1 MIVTVCELPD
11 DRPAF
16 GDCWTQLVE
25 HIKQA
30 GGGTVVLPGMPFSRW
45 FADAT
50 PVDAARWSEAVA
62 QHDSWE
68 HRLAELGAPLVLGSR
83 PIDFGNERYDEGFAW
98 DPEFGIRSIHAR
110 GTQEF
115 MPLEV
120 GGVSV
125 GLLIGDEVWRDE
137 VWGDEV
143 WAEGE
148 QPQPYTPGEVDFIA
162 MPRCTRFAGLNQRLE
177 RARAVATATGAFV
190 LSSNRG
196 APFEGQGWIIG
207 PDGSTLGTT
216 TPQQPFLTLE
226 IALASERLLADC
238 DRIGPAP
245 AWMDPL
251 ETGMP
256 DYDPPDVP
264 R

>member
-11 DRPAF
+11 DRSAF
-16 GDCWTQLVE
+16 EDSWPRLAE

-30 GGGTVVLPGMPFSRW
+30 RGHAVVLPGMPFSRW
-45 FADAT
+45 FADAK
-50 PVDAARWSEAVA
+50 PADAARASEAVA
-62 QHDSWE
+62 QHDQWE
-68 HRLAELGAPLVLGSR
+68 QRFVELGASLVLGSR
-83 PIDFGNERYDEGFAW
+83 GPIDFGNERYDEGFAW

-125 GLLIGDEVWRDE
+125 GLLIGDD
-137 VWGDEV
+137 V
-143 WAEGE
+143 WAANAA
-148 QPQPYTPGEVDFIA
+148 QPQPYARGEVDIIA
-162 MPRCTRFAGLNQRLE
+162 MPRCTRFAGLTQRLE
-177 RARAVATATGAFV
+177 RARAVATETGAYV

-196 APFEGQGWIIG
+196 SPFEGQGWIIA

-216 TPQQPFLTLE
+216 TQQQPFLTLE
-226 IALASERLLADC
+226 IALASERMLAEC

-251 ETGMP
+251 DTGVP
-256 DYDPPDVP
+256 DYEPPDAP

>member
-16 GDCWTQLVE
+16 ADCWARLAE
-25 HIKQA
+25 HVKQA

-45 FADAT
+45 FADST
-50 PVDAARWSEAVA
+50 PVDAARWNAAVA
-62 QHDSWE
+62 EHDIWE
-68 HRLAELGAPLVLGSR
+68 QRLLDLGAALVLGSR

-98 DPEFGIRSIHAR
+98 DAEFGIRSICAR
-110 GTQEF
+110 GTREF
-115 MPLEV
+115 MPVDV

-125 GLLIGDEVWRDE
+125 GLLL
-137 VWGDEV
+137 
-143 WAEGE
+143 GE
-148 QPQPYTPGEVDFIA
+148 EEPQPYARGEVDIIA

-177 RARAVATATGAFV
+177 LARAAATEIGAYV

-207 PDGSTLGTT
+207 PDGNTLGTT
-216 TPQQPFLTLE
+216 TPRQPFLSLE
-226 IALASERLLADC
+226 IALSSEQPLDR

-245 AWMDPL
+245 AWLDPL
-251 ETGMP
+251 ELGVP
-256 DYDPPDVP
+256 DHEPPDAP

>member
-16 GDCWTQLVE
+16 EDSWTQLVE
-25 HIKQA
+25 HLRQA
-30 GGGTVVLPGMPFSRW
+30 RCGAVVLPGMPFSRW

-62 QHDSWE
+62 QHDDWE
-68 HRLAELGAPLVLGSR
+68 QRLAELGVPLVLGSR

-98 DPEFGIRSIHAR
+98 DPEFGIRSIYAR
-110 GTQEF
+110 GTPEC

-120 GGVSV
+120 GGISV
-125 GLLIGDEVWRDE
+125 GLLIGDEVWT
-137 VWGDEV
+137 
-143 WAEGE
+143 AEE
-148 QPQPYTPGEVDFIA
+148 LQSRLYARGEVDIIA

-177 RARAVATATGAFV
+177 RARAVATEVGAYV

-196 APFEGQGWIIG
+196 APFEGQAWIIG
-207 PDGSTLGTT
+207 PDGNTLGTT
-216 TPQQPFLTLE
+216 TPRQPFLTLE
-226 IALASERLLADC
+226 IALASERLLAAC

-251 ETGMP
+251 ETGVP
-256 DYDPPDVP
+256 DYDPPDAP

>member
-16 GDCWTQLVE
+16 EDCWARLAE
-25 HIKQA
+25 HVKQA
-30 GGGTVVLPGMPFSRW
+30 GCSTVVLPGMPFSRW

-62 QHDSWE
+62 QHDGWE
-68 HRLAELGAPLVLGSR
+68 QRIAELGALLVLGSR
-83 PIDFGNERYDEGFAW
+83 PMDFGNERYDEGFAW
-98 DPEFGIRSIHAR
+98 DPEFGVRSIHAR

-125 GLLIGDEVWRDE
+125 GLLIGDEVW
-137 VWGDEV
+137 
-143 WAEGE
+143 AAGE
-148 QPQPYTPGEVDFIA
+148 LQPQPYARGEVDLIA

-177 RARAVATATGAFV
+177 RARAVATEMGAYV

-196 APFEGQGWIIG
+196 SPFEGQGWIIG
-207 PDGSTLGTT
+207 PDGNTLGTT
-216 TPQQPFLTLE
+216 TQQQPFLTLE
-226 IALASERLLADC
+226 IELASERMLAEC
-238 DRIGPAP
+238 ERIGPAP

-251 ETGMP
+251 ETGVP
-256 DYDPPDVP
+256 DHEPPDSP

>member
-16 GDCWTQLVE
+16 GDSWSRLVE
-25 HIKQA
+25 HIKQTRCGA
-30 GGGTVVLPGMPFSRW
+30 VVLPGMAFSRW

-62 QHDSWE
+62 QHDGWE
-68 HRLAELGAPLVLGSR
+68 QRLAELGAPLVLGSR
-83 PIDFGNERYDEGFAW
+83 PTDFGNERYDEGFAW
-98 DPEFGIRSIHAR
+98 DPEFGVRSIHAR

-125 GLLIGDEVWRDE
+125 GLLIGDEVWD
-137 VWGDEV
+137 
-143 WAEGE
+143 AEAG
-148 QPQPYTPGEVDFIA
+148 QPQPYARGEVDIVA
-162 MPRCTRFAGLNQRLE
+162 MPRCTRFAGLNRRLE
-177 RARAVATATGAFV
+177 RARAVATEIGAYV

-207 PDGSTLGTT
+207 PDGNTLGTT
-216 TPQQPFLTLE
+216 TPQQPFLSLQIE
-226 IALASERLLADC
+226 LASERLLAEC
-238 DRIGPAP
+238 QRIGPAP

-251 ETGMP
+251 ETGVP
-256 DYDPPDVP
+256 DHEPPDAP

>member
-1 MIVTVCELPD
+1 MILTVCELPD

-16 GDCWTQLVE
+16 EDCWARLGE
-25 HIKQA
+25 HIRKA

-45 FADAT
+45 FADAA
-50 PVDAARWSEAVA
+50 PVDAARWSKAVA
-62 QHDSWE
+62 EHDGWE
-68 HRLAELGAPLVLGSR
+68 QRLAELGAALVLGSR

-110 GTQEF
+110 GSQEF

-120 GGVSV
+120 GGVSI
-125 GLLIGDEVWRDE
+125 GLLIGEECWPSA
-137 VWGDEV
+137 G
-143 WAEGE
+143 
-148 QPQPYTPGEVDFIA
+148 PQPFTRGEVDIIA
-162 MPRCTRFAGLNQRLE
+162 MPRCTRFAGLTQRLE
-177 RARAVATATGAFV
+177 SARAIATEIGAHV

-196 APFEGQGWIIG
+196 APFEGQAWIIG
-207 PDGSTLGTT
+207 PDGNTLGTT

-226 IALASERLLADC
+226 VALPSEQMLADHVSL
-238 DRIGPAP
+238 GPAP

-256 DYDPPDVP
+256 DCEPPDAP

>member
-16 GDCWTQLVE
+16 EHSWTQLAE
-25 HIKQA
+25 HTKQA
-30 GGGTVVLPGMPFSRW
+30 RCSAIVLPGMPFSRW

-50 PVDAARWSEAVA
+50 PVDAARWTEAVA
-62 QHDSWE
+62 EHDSWE
-68 HRLAELGAPLVLGSR
+68 QRLAELGAALVLGSR

-98 DPEFGIRSIHAR
+98 DAEFGIRSLHAR

-125 GLLIGDEVWRDE
+125 GLLIGDEVWAAQE
-137 VWGDEV
+137 LQS
-143 WAEGE
+143 
-148 QPQPYTPGEVDFIA
+148 QPFARGEVDLIA

-177 RARAVATATGAFV
+177 RARAVATEMGAYV

-196 APFEGQGWIIG
+196 TPFEGQGWIIG
-207 PDGSTLGTT
+207 PDGNTLGTT

-226 IALASERLLADC
+226 IVLASERLLADSE
-238 DRIGPAP
+238 RIGPAP

-251 ETGMP
+251 ETGVP
-256 DYDPPDVP
+256 DHEPPDAL